1 MRKIGIIL
9 FGIVLMGIGF
19 NPHVSFAEDAQD
31 DGFFIAVNEDETLS
45 DEEKFSRAHEG
56 LEKALSLALEK
67 VSSLKADLDS
77 REFTDGTRELE
88 LKTLYLADLSIYET
102 FYSESLAKAQ
112 LLESLESV
120 QALAQEVKTYR
131 DVTYTPGVQKI
142 VEFILV
148 FYSED
153 VINTAAD
160 RFTKIS
166 EDIGKLELLGLVNEG
181 TFSEQLASIN
191 TTLTEAMTLRS
202 QAKDMVLAI
211 TAVEEPTTTP
221 GVTETTT
228 PTVIE
233 EETLQIDAP
242 AVVTDEGIKVAPAD
256 DTAAEQTAQMLLE
269 KSLNNVKSAYDSFI
283 EISKSVKETLG
294 LE

>member
-1 MRKIGIIL
+1 MKKIGIIL

-77 REFTDGTRELE
+77 REFTDETRELE

>member
-77 REFTDGTRELE
+77 REFTDETRELE
-88 LKTLYLADLSIYET
+88 LKTLYLADLSTYET

>member
-269 KSLNNVKSAYDSFI
+269 KSLNNVKSAYNSFI

>member
-1 MRKIGIIL
+1 MKKIGIIL

>member
-1 MRKIGIIL
+1 MKKIGIIL
-9 FGIVLMGIGF
+9 FGIVLMGIGL

>member
-1 MRKIGIIL
+1 MKRIGTIL